1 MSGRDRSVVA
11 LPSFLRSE
19 MGVDGPQQTTHGL
32 RRPLSVRPFAGSDPA
47 TERIDEQS
55 KFV

>member
-1 MSGRDRSVVA
+1 MR
-11 LPSFLRSE
+11 
-19 MGVDGPQQTTHGL
+19 VDGPQQTTHGL
-32 RRPLSVRPFAGSDPA
+32 RRPFSARPFAGFDPA